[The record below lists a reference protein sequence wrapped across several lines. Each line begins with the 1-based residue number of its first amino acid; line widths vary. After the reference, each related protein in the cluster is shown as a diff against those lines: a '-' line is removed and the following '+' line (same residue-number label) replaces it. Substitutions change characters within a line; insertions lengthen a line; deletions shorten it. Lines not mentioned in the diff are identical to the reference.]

1 LCPDKNFYF
10 FKKKSMQ
17 IDLKE
22 RTPQLIAIIGVLSLI
37 LIIAVVYIVSKNRQ
51 ITVMEQQFAVD
62 KQELE
67 DEYEAISMQYEGFK
81 FSVQN
86 DSLLYKLENEQAK
99 VQRLQE
105 QLRMTD
111 AANKA
116 EIKRLKDELATLR
129 KVLKSYVQQ
138 IDSLHRLNTELQAK
152 NEQITRQYQQ
162 TSRTLSQVAQE
173 KEQLSEKVTL
183 ASRLDATGITVKA
196 VNDRGRE
203 QKRLSRSSQFVVSF
217 LLAKNI
223 TAEPGERTIYVRI
236 MTPDGGVLTKNPGS
250 TFPYENGNL
259 QYSMKRIV
267 EYGGEETPVTMYWD
281 IEEFLMPGTYKA
293 DIFADGSLIGSR
305 SFSMEE

>member
-1 LCPDKNFYF
+1 MK
-10 FKKKSMQ
+10 
-17 IDLKE
+17 IDFKE
-22 RTPQLIAIIGVLSLI
+22 RTPQLIAIIGVLSLV
-37 LIIAVVYIVSKNRQ
+37 LTIAVIYIVSKNKQ
-51 ITVMEQQFAVD
+51 INTMKQQFTVE
-62 KQELE
+62 KQDLE

-99 VQRLQE
+99 VRRLQE

-138 IDSLHRLNTELQAK
+138 IDSLHKLNTELQAK
-152 NEQITRQYQQ
+152 NEQITKQYQQ
-162 TSRTLSQVAQE
+162 TSRTLNQVSQE

-183 ASRLDATGITVKA
+183 ASKLDATGVNVKA
-196 VNDRGRE
+196 VNDRGKE

-217 LLAKNI
+217 LITKNI
-223 TAEPGERTIYVRI
+223 TAEPGEKTIYVRI
-236 MTPDGGVLTKNPGS
+236 MSPDGGVLTKNPGN

-267 EYGGEETPVTMYWD
+267 EYGGEEISITMYWN

-293 DIFADGSLIGSR
+293 DIFADGNLIGSR
-305 SFSMEE
+305 NFSMAE

>member
-1 LCPDKNFYF
+1 MCPDKNFYF

-162 TSRTLSQVAQE
+162 TSRTLSQIAQE

-293 DIFADGSLIGSR
+293 DIFALSLIHI
-305 SFSMEE
+305 

>member
-1 LCPDKNFYF
+1 
-10 FKKKSMQ
+10 MQ

-162 TSRTLSQVAQE
+162 TSRTLSQIAQE